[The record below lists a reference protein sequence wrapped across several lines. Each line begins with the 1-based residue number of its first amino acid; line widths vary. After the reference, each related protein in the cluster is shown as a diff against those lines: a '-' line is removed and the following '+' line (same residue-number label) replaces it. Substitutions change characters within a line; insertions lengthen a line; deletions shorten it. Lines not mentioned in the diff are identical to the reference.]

1 MKSRDKIE
9 GYLVDLSYNYE
20 ELGENTWLV
29 DDADKGLR
37 NLVVLVSEPLLILR
51 VKVMELPAED
61 REEFYERL
69 LRLNAEDMVHGAYAL
84 EGSNVILI
92 DTLELETMDLEEFR
106 ASIEAIGLA
115 LVQHYKL
122 LAGYRRKHG

>member
-1 MKSRDKIE
+1 MNGRDKVE

-20 ELGENTWLV
+20 ELGENAWLI
-29 DDADKGLR
+29 DDEDKGLR
-37 NLVVLVSEPLLILR
+37 NLVVLLSEPLVVLR
-51 VKVMELPAED
+51 VKVMELPVEAK
-61 REEFYERL
+61 EEFYERL

-92 DTLELETMDLEEFR
+92 DTLELESMDMEEFR

-122 LAGYRRKHG
+122 LSGYRRKQD